1 MAKNDVKDYDKDG
14 IKGHDDDQHDV
25 DLDKEDER
33 QFNERQRAARY
44 MDDRDSQMYRDMNGD
59 NTGSD
64 NNQSSG
70 SGRSVND
77 NSSDNSQDNSPQTD
91 KSGNTFAAGTRG
103 MAQQGLPVDAKQ
115 QVPSALD
122 HAGGTDASYL
132 VPHAENQADGKAL
145 SGSSGSAGGS
155 KNKQSGDESEK
166 KKKRQKVGWLFAGNH
181 VMKKSKMNH
190 AFNKSTGVN
199 HSGRSTQATLDK
211 IKSEFSNK
219 NASPSH
225 LKQKQS
231 DAELSM

>member
-1 MAKNDVKDYDKDG
+1 M
-14 IKGHDDDQHDV
+14 
-25 DLDKEDER
+25 
-33 QFNERQRAARY
+33 
-44 MDDRDSQMYRDMNGD
+44 
-59 NTGSD
+59 
-64 NNQSSG
+64 
-70 SGRSVND
+70 ND

-91 KSGNTFAAGTRG
+91 KSGKTFAAGTRG

-155 KNKQSGDESEK
+155 KNKQSGDESQK
-166 KKKRQKVGWLFAGNH
+166 KKNRQKVGWLFAGNH
-181 VMKKSKMNH
+181 VMKKSKMTH

-199 HSGRSTQATLDK
+199 QSGRSTQATLDK
-211 IKSEFSNK
+211 IKSEFANK

>member
-59 NTGSD
+59 TGSD

-70 SGRSVND
+70 SGRLVND
-77 NSSDNSQDNSPQTD
+77 NSSDNSPQTD
-91 KSGNTFAAGTRG
+91 KSGKTFAAGTRG

-145 SGSSGSAGGS
+145 SGSSGSAGGN
-155 KNKQSGDESEK
+155 KNKQSGDESGK
-166 KKKRQKVGWLFAGNH
+166 KKKRQKVGWLFAGKH
-181 VMKKSKMNH
+181 VMKKSKMTQ

-199 HSGRSTQATLDK
+199 QSGRSMQATLDK